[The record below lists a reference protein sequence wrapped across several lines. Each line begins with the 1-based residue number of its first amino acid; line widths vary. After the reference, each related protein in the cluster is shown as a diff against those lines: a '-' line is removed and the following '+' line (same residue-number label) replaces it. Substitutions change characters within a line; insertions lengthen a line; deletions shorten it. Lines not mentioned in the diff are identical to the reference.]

1 MFLPYYKCHLCLYS
15 NIVYDNIYFTSYIFT
30 YLYSELPIFK
40 KQTNNN
46 SKVPRLINLINT
58 WLGGGFQYVLF
69 PTLGKWSNLT
79 HIFEMGWFNH
89 QLDERLVFLVK
100 STGEVTFQENVTSP
114 SDPSLKSVV
123 SDPLDE
129 YLGVEEPNP
138 WLDQGPQGVWLGV
151 KLGERGEGGWGVIL
165 KVLCFFYLI
174 PLFYLY
180 NMFWT

>member
-1 MFLPYYKCHLCLYS
+1 MPILNKKTEKQKHLQSSPVSSFHKY
-15 NIVYDNIYFTSYIFT
+15 
-30 YLYSELPIFK
+30 
-40 KQTNNN
+40 
-46 SKVPRLINLINT
+46 
-58 WLGGGFQYVLF
+58 
-69 PTLGKWSNLT
+69 
-79 HIFEMGWFNH
+79 H
-89 QLDERLVFLVK
+89 ERLVFLVK

-151 KLGERGEGGWGVIL
+151 QPGERGDGGWGVIL
-165 KVLCFFYLI
+165 KIIVFEFYLI

-180 NMFWT
+180 NVF